1 MEKVFILSNNP
12 MVWRDFPGTNKLEG
26 TLRDV
31 LLQAR
36 NFIHQGHRLINH
48 PLAGS
53 VKPNETPYK
62 SLVLS
67 SSKDPLDY
75 NSLCLIE
82 SAIEVTDKLPLLER
96 NWGEKVDQDFQFIDL
111 TLLRTAIEQLPLDM
125 HV

>member
-1 MEKVFILSNNP
+1 
-12 MVWRDFPGTNKLEG
+12 MVWRDFPGTNKVEG

-31 LLQAR
+31 LQQAR

-67 SSKDPLDY
+67 SSKVSLDY

-96 NWGEKVDQDFQFIDL
+96 NWEEKVDQDFQFIDL